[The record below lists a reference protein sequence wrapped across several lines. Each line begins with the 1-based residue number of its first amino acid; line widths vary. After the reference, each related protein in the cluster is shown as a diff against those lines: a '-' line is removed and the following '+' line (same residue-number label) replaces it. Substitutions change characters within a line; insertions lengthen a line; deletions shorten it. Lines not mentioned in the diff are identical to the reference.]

1 MKRAFA
7 ILTIITLFII
17 AAPFAPAATFKAIA
31 FSGAVQQESPR
42 FTEQLADQITGFF
55 EWALRAHFNRAERAK
70 FQQQLATVWASNDQK
85 AINNFV
91 STLAMREQLNGRAPA
106 EQAAIREKFEA
117 ALVEEL
123 RKSKTDEM
131 SQLLL
136 AVYEE
141 ARKLDQVSSGTAPQ
155 PDSPSTSR
163 IPTNLVGEWHTGSV
177 SSVNYV
183 SPSGSYA
190 PPSGTQVTYK
200 IFADGHYEYAALTQ
214 QSMYN
219 CTTKLFLYN
228 VGVFN
233 VQGNVLTFTVKDGSF
248 TSEDNCNARFNYKK
262 PAKLEQKTYQWRV
275 ERDQYGEKLCLVNS
289 DTNGCAYRQK

>member
-1 MKRAFA
+1 MKRAFG
-7 ILTIITLFII
+7 ILTIITLLMI
-17 AAPFAPAATFKAIA
+17 AAPFAPAATLKAIA
-31 FSGAVQQESPR
+31 FGGAVQQESPR
-42 FTEQLADQITGFF
+42 FTQQLADQITGFF

-70 FQQQLATVWASNDQK
+70 FQQQLAAVWASNDQK

-91 STLAMREQLNGRAPA
+91 STLTMREQLNGRAPA

-123 RKSKTDEM
+123 RKAKADEM

-141 ARKLDQVSSGTAPQ
+141 ARKLDQVSSGPAPQ
-155 PDSPSTSR
+155 PNSPSASR
-163 IPTNLVGEWHTGSV
+163 VPANLVGEWRTGS
-177 SSVNYV
+177 SSSIGYV

-190 PPSGTQVTYK
+190 PPSGTQVSYK
-200 IFADGHYEYAALTQ
+200 IFSDGHYEYAALTQ
-214 QSMYN
+214 QSLYN

-228 VGVFN
+228 VGAVS
-233 VQGNVLTFTVKDGSF
+233 VQGDRITFTVKDGSF
-248 TSEDNCNARFNYKK
+248 TSEDNCNAQYNYKK
-262 PAKLEQKTYQWRV
+262 PAKREQTTYQWRV

-289 DTNGCAYRQK
+289 ATNGCAYRQ

>member
-1 MKRAFA
+1 MKRTFG
-7 ILTIITLFII
+7 ILTIITLLMI
-17 AAPFAPAATFKAIA
+17 AAPFAQAAPFNTVA
-31 FSGAVQQESPR
+31 FNGAVQQDPPR
-42 FTEQLADQITGFF
+42 FTPQLADQITGFF
-55 EWALRAHFNRAERAK
+55 EWALRAHFNRTERAK
-70 FQQQLATVWASNDQK
+70 FQQQLAAVWASNDQK
-85 AINNFV
+85 SINNFV
-91 STLAMREQLNGRAPA
+91 STLTMREQLSGRAPA
-106 EQAAIREKFEA
+106 EQAAIRDKFEA

-141 ARKLDQVSSGTAPQ
+141 ARELDKASGGPVPQPNNPASSGVPA
-155 PDSPSTSR
+155 R
-163 IPTNLVGEWHTGSV
+163 LVGEWHTGS
-177 SSVNYV
+177 SSSIGYV

-200 IFADGHYEYAALTQ
+200 ILPDGRYEYAALTQ

-228 VGVFN
+228 VGVVN
-233 VQGNVLTFTVKDGSF
+233 IQGNTITFTVKDGSF
-248 TSEDNCNARFNYKK
+248 TSEDNCNAQYNYKK
-262 PAKLEQKTYQWRV
+262 PAKLEQKTYQWRI

-289 DTNGCAYRQK
+289 GTNGCAYRQ